1 MNAHTHIQMRQYTWP
16 NPFIYYCALPF
27 SSLVLSPP
35 LLLTRLMNCSKTLH
49 NTAWKVERRLVKE
62 RGVPQL
68 FTHLLHIR
76 VDTSDEAVSLN
87 SRRKSRRS
95 DNNTENIQTRECLW
109 CVAVLTLGRDVVIWS
124 VVALKSERQSEKQ
137 TLSTQM
143 SVKKVWTHKGMQDNG
158 HICLLESKS
167 KTCCSENIFQKQQ
180 SDLKWINHSN
190 QLERKGSFGF
200 QQI

>member
-1 MNAHTHIQMRQYTWP
+1 M
-16 NPFIYYCALPF
+16 
-27 SSLVLSPP
+27 
-35 LLLTRLMNCSKTLH
+35 
-49 NTAWKVERRLVKE
+49 VKE

-68 FTHLLHIR
+68 FTHLLYIR

-137 TLSTQM
+137 TVSTQM
-143 SVKKVWTHKGMQDNG
+143 SVKKV
-158 HICLLESKS
+158 
-167 KTCCSENIFQKQQ
+167 
-180 SDLKWINHSN
+180 
-190 QLERKGSFGF
+190 
-200 QQI
+200 